1 MYSRLFD
8 LRRGR
13 QLQALGSGILR
24 YGLTFLLLLF
34 GTFKFFRFEAE
45 AIQPLLTHSPFL
57 AWLPAALGIQG
68 SSALIGVVE
77 VAAGLGI
84 AVGPWW
90 PRFGAIAGLI
100 ATGTFLTTL
109 SFLVTTPGVLAP
121 GSDAGGFLLKDLVLL
136 GAAIHATGTS
146 ILAARAQGTPEPS
159 GLVVPPPRQA
169 PV

>member
-1 MYSRLFD
+1 MHSRLFD
-8 LRRGR
+8 LRRGQ

-57 AWLPAALGIQG
+57 GWLPATLGVQG
-68 SSALIGVVE
+68 SSALIGVFE
-77 VAAGLGI
+77 LVAGVGI

-90 PRFGAIAGLI
+90 PRIGSLAGLI
-100 ATGTFLTTL
+100 ATSTFLTTL

-136 GAAIHATGTS
+136 GAAIHAAGTS
-146 ILAARAQGTPEPS
+146 ILAAGAQQAAEPS
-159 GLVVPPPRQA
+159 GLPVPAAR
-169 PV
+169 

>member
-1 MYSRLFD
+1 MDSKLFD

-13 QLQALGSGILR
+13 QLQTLGSGLLR

-57 AWLPAALGIQG
+57 AWLPAALGVQG

-77 VAAGLGI
+77 LIAGLGI
-84 AVGPWW
+84 AVAPWW

-100 ATGTFLTTL
+100 ATATFLTTL

-136 GAAIHATGTS
+136 GAAIHAAGTS
-146 ILAARAQGTPEPS
+146 VLAAGARRAPEPS
-159 GLVVPPPRQA
+159 GLPVPASR
-169 PV
+169 